1 MALGFSHKTV
11 NRFHKFFLDSS
22 TDQEFNDFVG
32 STVTNQNGDLFG
44 GLEIE
49 LGIFGWDI
57 LFLFLLNQKAII
69 IHTSEPRFSKRVC
82 QVSFVY

>member
-1 MALGFSHKTV
+1 MAENRQLSHKKS
-11 NRFHKFFLDSS
+11 NQFHKFFLDSS

-44 GLEIE
+44 DLKIE

-57 LFLFLLNQKAII
+57 LFLFLFLLLLNQKSNIMHI
-69 IHTSEPRFSKRVC
+69 NI
-82 QVSFVY
+82 

>member
-1 MALGFSHKTV
+1 MAALGFSHKTVV

-57 LFLFLLNQKAII
+57 LFLFLLNQKSII
-69 IHTSEPRFSKRVC
+69 IHIMHINFIDM
-82 QVSFVY
+82 

>member
-1 MALGFSHKTV
+1 M
-11 NRFHKFFLDSS
+11 
-22 TDQEFNDFVG
+22 G

-57 LFLFLLNQKAII
+57 LFLFLLNQKSII
-69 IHTSEPRFSKRVC
+69 IHIMHINFIDM
-82 QVSFVY
+82 

>member
-1 MALGFSHKTV
+1 MSNRQVFCYFSIFV
-11 NRFHKFFLDSS
+11 QQSLFLDSS

-69 IHTSEPRFSKRVC
+69 IHTIMHINIIDM
-82 QVSFVY
+82 

>member
-1 MALGFSHKTV
+1 MLIRWWFFQKLALGFSHKTV

-32 STVTNQNGDLFG
+32 SSVTNQNGDLFG

-49 LGIFGWDI
+49 LGIFVWDFIFDLINNQISFMFI
-57 LFLFLLNQKAII
+57 L
-69 IHTSEPRFSKRVC
+69 
-82 QVSFVY
+82 

>member
-1 MALGFSHKTV
+1 M
-11 NRFHKFFLDSS
+11 
-22 TDQEFNDFVG
+22 G

-44 GLEIE
+44 GLKIE

-69 IHTSEPRFSKRVC
+69 HTPEPQFSKRVC

>member
-1 MALGFSHKTV
+1 MGFFQKLAALAFSHKTFY
-11 NRFHKFFLDSS
+11 RFHKFFLDSS

-57 LFLFLLNQKAII
+57 LFLFLLNQKSII
-69 IHTSEPRFSKRVC
+69 IHIMHINFIDM
-82 QVSFVY
+82 

>member
-1 MALGFSHKTV
+1 M
-11 NRFHKFFLDSS
+11 
-22 TDQEFNDFVG
+22 G

-44 GLEIE
+44 GLKIE

-69 IHTSEPRFSKRVC
+69 IHTPEPRFSKRVC